1 MIAKILKI
9 AALITAFLLV
19 AGASAYLTLTYIIK
33 SEDTVIVPDLVG
45 KDVVSALELLTD
57 LQLNTKVS
65 GSEYSPQFPKN
76 HVTFQEPEAG
86 SEIKND
92 RDVRIMISKGTRN
105 ILMPNLVALSEQQAR
120 MIMEENG
127 ISRGHLSRTFNQNI
141 AKDQIMAQVPAPGV
155 MITRGASVDILVSM
169 GDRAAE
175 LKMPDLS
182 GLTLDEA
189 VFRVEKNNL
198 AVGAI
203 QSQFIKQKPRN
214 IVIRQEPLAG
224 YRVIE
229 NSPVHLVI
237 NRPPGKSTKGNLHR
251 PLYGS
256 LLQHDIKSGFLKREV
271 RVELE
276 YTNHTAEIFDDYV
289 KPGKQLWI
297 LVPRDQDAAVFIF
310 EDDELV
316 KTHLY
321 EAW

>member
-1 MIAKILKI
+1 MIAKIFKI
-9 AALITAFLLV
+9 GALITAFLLV

-65 GSEYSPQFPKN
+65 GSEYSHQFPKN

-86 SEIKND
+86 SEIKKD

-237 NRPPGKSTKGNLHR
+237 NRTPGKSTKGNLHL

>member
-9 AALITAFLLV
+9 AALCTAFLLV
-19 AGASAYLTLTYIIK
+19 VGVSTYLTLTFIIK

-45 KDVVSALELLTD
+45 KDVVAALELLTD

-65 GSEYSPQFPKN
+65 GSEYSHQIPKN

-86 SEIKND
+86 SEIKKD
-92 RDVRIMISKGTRN
+92 RDIRIMISKGTRN
-105 ILMPNLVALSEQQAR
+105 ILMPELVALTEQQAR

-127 ISRGHLSRTFNQNI
+127 ISRGHLSRIFNQNI

-203 QSQFIKQKPRN
+203 QSQFLKQKPRN

-256 LLQHDIKSGFLKREV
+256 LLQHDIKNGFLKMRV
-271 RVELE
+271 RIELE
-276 YTNHTAEIFDDYV
+276 HKNSSAEIFDDYV
-289 KPGKQLWI
+289 KPGEQLWI

-316 KTHLY
+316 DTHLY

>member
-1 MIAKILKI
+1 MIVKILKI
-9 AALITAFLLV
+9 AALCAAFLLV

-45 KDVVSALELLTD
+45 KEVVSALELLTD

-65 GSEYSPQFPKN
+65 GSEYSLQFPKN
-76 HVTFQEPEAG
+76 HVIFQEPEAG
-86 SEIKND
+86 SEIKKD

-105 ILMPNLVALSEQQAR
+105 ILMPNLITLSGQQAR
-120 MIMEENG
+120 MIMDENG
-127 ISRGHLSRTFNQNI
+127 ISRGHLSQTYNPAI
-141 AKDQIMAQVPAPGV
+141 AKDQIMAQVPAPGT
-155 MITRGASVDILVSM
+155 MITRGTSVDILVSM
-169 GDRAAE
+169 GTRVAQ

-189 VFRVEKNNL
+189 VIRVEKTSL

-214 IVIRQEPLAG
+214 TVIRQEPLAG
-224 YRVIE
+224 YRVLE
-229 NSPVHLVI
+229 SSPVNLVI
-237 NRPPGKSTKGNLHR
+237 NRLPGKSTMGILHR

-256 LLQHDIKSGFLKREV
+256 LLQHDIKNGFLKRKV
-271 RVELE
+271 RIELE
-276 YTNHTAEIFDDYV
+276 HTNTTAEIFDDYV
-289 KPGKQLWI
+289 KPGEQIWI

>member
-19 AGASAYLTLTYIIK
+19 AGASAYLTLTFIIK

-65 GSEYSPQFPKN
+65 GSEYSHQFPKN

-86 SEIKND
+86 SEIKKD
-92 RDVRIMISKGTRN
+92 RDIRIMISKGTQN

-127 ISRGHLSRTFNQNI
+127 ISRGHLSQTFNQNI

>member
-19 AGASAYLTLTYIIK
+19 AGASAYLTLTFIIK

-65 GSEYSPQFPKN
+65 GSEYSHQFPKN

-86 SEIKND
+86 SEIKKD

-141 AKDQIMAQVPAPGV
+141 SKDQIMAQVPAPGV

-189 VFRVEKNNL
+189 VSRVEKNNL

-203 QSQFIKQKPRN
+203 QSEFIKQKPRN
-214 IVIRQEPLAG
+214 IVIRQEPFAG

>member
-9 AALITAFLLV
+9 AALCTAFLLV
-19 AGASAYLTLTYIIK
+19 VGVSTYLTLTFIIK

-45 KDVVSALELLTD
+45 KDVVAALELLTD

-65 GSEYSPQFPKN
+65 GSEYSHQIPKN

-86 SEIKND
+86 SEIKKD
-92 RDVRIMISKGTRN
+92 RDIRIMISKGTRN
-105 ILMPNLVALSEQQAR
+105 ILMPKLVALPEQQAH

-127 ISRGHLSRTFNQNI
+127 ISRGHLSRTFN
-141 AKDQIMAQVPAPGV
+141 KDIEKDHIMAQVPAAGV
-155 MITRGASVDILVSM
+155 MITRGATVDLLVSKGPM
-169 GDRAAE
+169 ATE

-182 GLTLDEA
+182 GLSLDEA
-189 VFRVEKNNL
+189 VFRVERNNL

-203 QSQFIKQKPRN
+203 RSQFNKQMARN

-237 NRPPGKSTKGNLHR
+237 NRPPGKSTNGNLHR

-256 LLQHDIKSGFLKREV
+256 LLQYDVEDGFLKKRV
-271 RVELE
+271 RIELE
-276 YTNHTAEIFDDYV
+276 HKNSSAEIFDDYV

-316 KTHLY
+316 NTYLY

>member
-9 AALITAFLLV
+9 AALGSAFLLV
-19 AGASAYLTLTYIIK
+19 VGASAYLTLTYIIK

-57 LQLNTKVS
+57 LHLNTKVS
-65 GSEYSPQFPKN
+65 GSEYSQHFSKN

-86 SEIKND
+86 SEIKKD
-92 RDVRIMISKGTRN
+92 RDVRIIISKGTRS
-105 ILMPNLVALSEQQAR
+105 ILMPNLISLSEQQAR
-120 MIMEENG
+120 MIMDENG
-127 ISRGHLSRTFNQNI
+127 ISRGHLSQAYNPAM
-141 AKDQIMAQVPAPGV
+141 AKDQIMAQAPAPGV
-155 MITRGASVDILVSM
+155 MITRGAPVDILVSR
-169 GDRAAE
+169 GAKTAE

-182 GLTLDEA
+182 GLSLDEA
-189 VFRVEKNNL
+189 VFKVEKANL

-224 YRVIE
+224 YRVLE

-237 NRPPGKSTKGNLHR
+237 NRPPGKSTMGNIHR

-256 LLQHDIKSGFLKREV
+256 LLQHDIKNGFLKRKV
-271 RVELE
+271 RIELE
-276 YTNHTAEIFDDYV
+276 QTNTTAEIFNDYV
-289 KPGKQLWI
+289 KPGEQIWI
-297 LVPRDQDAAVFIF
+297 LVPRDQDSAVFIF

>member
-1 MIAKILKI
+1 MIAKIIKI
-9 AALITAFLLV
+9 AALCTAFLLV
-19 AGASAYLTLTYIIK
+19 VGASAYLTLTFIIK

-65 GSEYSPQFPKN
+65 GSEYSDQFPKN

-86 SEIKND
+86 SEIKKD

-127 ISRGHLSRTFNQNI
+127 ISRGQLSRTFNKNI
-141 AKDQIMAQVPAPGV
+141 EKDRIMAQVPAAGV
-155 MITRGASVDILVSM
+155 MITRGAAVDLLVSV
-169 GDRAAE
+169 GPRSAE
-175 LKMPDLS
+175 LMMPDLA
-182 GLTLDEA
+182 GLSVDKA
-189 VFRVEKNNL
+189 VFRVEKSNL
-198 AVGAI
+198 ALGTI
-203 QSQFIKQKPRN
+203 QSQFNKQKPRN
-214 IVIRQEPLAG
+214 MVIRQEPLAG

-237 NRPPGKSTKGNLHR
+237 NRPPGKSTRGNFHQ

-256 LLQHDIKSGFLKREV
+256 LLQHDIKNGFLKKRV

-276 YTNHTAEIFDDYV
+276 HKNSSAEIFDDYV
-289 KPGKQLWI
+289 KPGEQMWI
-297 LVPRDQDAAVFIF
+297 LIPRDRDAAVLIF

>member
-19 AGASAYLTLTYIIK
+19 AGASAYLTLTFIIK

-65 GSEYSPQFPKN
+65 GSEYSHQFPKN

-86 SEIKND
+86 SEIKKD
-92 RDVRIMISKGTRN
+92 RDIRIMISKGTHN

-189 VFRVEKNNL
+189 VSRVEKNNL

>member
-9 AALITAFLLV
+9 AALCTAFLLV

-65 GSEYSPQFPKN
+65 GSEYSHQFPKN

-86 SEIKND
+86 SEIKKD

-120 MIMEENG
+120 MITEENG
-127 ISRGHLSRTFNQNI
+127 ISRGHLSRTYSQNI
-141 AKDQIMAQVPAPGV
+141 AKDHIMAQVPAPGV

-182 GLTLDEA
+182 GLKLDEA

-198 AVGAI
+198 ALGTI
-203 QSQFIKQKPRN
+203 RSQFTKQKPRN
-214 IVIRQEPLAG
+214 IVISQEPLAG

-229 NSPVHLVI
+229 YSPVHLVI
-237 NRPPGKSTKGNLHR
+237 NRPPGKSTNGNFHR

-256 LLQHDIKSGFLKREV
+256 LLQHDLKTGFLKRKV
-271 RVELE
+271 RIELE
-276 YTNHTAEIFDDYV
+276 LTNRTAEIFDDYV
-289 KPGKQLWI
+289 KPGEQLWI

-316 KTHLY
+316 DAHLY

>member
-65 GSEYSPQFPKN
+65 GSEYSHQFPKN

-86 SEIKND
+86 SEIKKD
-92 RDVRIMISKGTRN
+92 RDIRIMISKGTHN

-127 ISRGHLSRTFNQNI
+127 ISRGHLSQTFNQNI

-203 QSQFIKQKPRN
+203 QSQFLKQKPRN